1 MKTDGLTSAR
11 RAGIAVVQSDEYQ
24 LRVEVGDSK
33 ADVILCEKGMD
44 QCVGSAVVED
54 KEVVLSIA
62 IDELKATVGMKDSK
76 REIILAEDVDIRALS
91 TEEAGGFVGC
101 TAGIYAVAEGEEA
114 DGYAMFKSLSYEER
128 EGK

>member
-1 MKTDGLTSAR
+1 MC
-11 RAGIAVVQSDEYQ
+11 Y
-24 LRVEVGDSK
+24 
-33 ADVILCEKGMD
+33 
-44 QCVGSAVVED
+44 SAVVED

-91 TEEAGGFVGC
+91 TEVAGGFVGC
-101 TAGIYAVAEGEEA
+101 TAGIHAVAEGEEA